1 MTDIY
6 KDIGKQL
13 RRYRRLM
20 GFSQTEVA
28 EKLRLKSSAIISR
41 WEQGVSLPSLD
52 NALKLSVIY
61 KTLVNELFW
70 EIFTAYRLEL
80 LKNENRNLGHDP

>member
-1 MTDIY
+1 
-6 KDIGKQL
+6 
-13 RRYRRLM
+13 M